1 MSKKNKKEIL
11 TIDRDYAIISAAN
24 NLIKAETVAE
34 ISGDLEILLAASD
47 RWLNIYSV
55 LSEVEAKSN
64 ENKIGFYLQEDAGDV
79 YGRESSPQ
87 RPNKGKGRF
96 KVRKKSGKL

>member
-1 MSKKNKKEIL
+1 MSKKKKKDIL

-55 LSEVEAKSN
+55 LSEVEAKN
-64 ENKIGFYLQEDAGDV
+64 MDKKIGFYLEEDAGDV
-79 YGRESSPQ
+79 YGRETSPEGL
-87 RPNKGKGRF
+87 NKSKSRF
-96 KVRKKSGKL
+96 KVRKKSR

>member
-1 MSKKNKKEIL
+1 MSKKNKKDIL

-24 NLIKAETVAE
+24 NLIKAEKVAE

-55 LSEVEAKSN
+55 LSEVEAKN
-64 ENKIGFYLQEDAGDV
+64 IDKIIGFCLEEDAGDG
-79 YGRESSPQ
+79 YGRETSSEGL
-87 RPNKGKGRF
+87 NKGKSRF
-96 KVRKKSGKL
+96 KVRKKSR